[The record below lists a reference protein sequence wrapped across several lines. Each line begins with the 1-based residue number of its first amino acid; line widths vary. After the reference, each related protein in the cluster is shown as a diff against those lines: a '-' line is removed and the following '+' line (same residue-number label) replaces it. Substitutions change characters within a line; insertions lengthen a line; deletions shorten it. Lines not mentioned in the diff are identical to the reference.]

1 MNSKKKNSKLI
12 NLFYILLAIISI
24 VVLVIDRFVRQIDG
38 LGFALFTLLMI
49 VIAITNRH
57 SKFKFLI
64 AFSFWLVVTILK
76 VIEKI

>member
-57 SKFKFLI
+57 SKFKFFI